1 MEVGM
6 TKAKAEILARLER
19 QASDGAELPILTG
32 DWIQYTDPVAQFRDT
47 AIKVS
52 AQVYFAEG
60 RAACTQMVKQLDW
73 MKTAEVVCSCV
84 TEVEA
89 GSLILSSVADPH
101 ELDSLDVFIAEG
113 TIGVAE
119 NGAIWVDD
127 EKISQRVALF
137 LTQHLVLV
145 LESGKILNNLAEA
158 YAAGIMDFS
167 RFGCW
172 ISGPSKTAD
181 IEQSLVIGA
190 HGART
195 LDIIVIHEK
204 QKVK

>member
-1 MEVGM
+1 MA
-6 TKAKAEILARLER
+6 KAKAEILGRLER
-19 QASDGAELPILTG
+19 QTEDTSELPTLTG
-32 DWIQYTDPVAQFRDT
+32 DWIQYADPIAQFRDT

-60 RAACTQMVKQLDW
+60 RAACTQLVKQLDC
-73 MKTAEVVCSCV
+73 MKTAEVVCCCV
-84 TEVEA
+84 TEVEV
-89 GSLILSSVADPH
+89 GSLVLSSVTDPH

-158 YAAGIMDFS
+158 YSAGVMDFS

>member
-1 MEVGM
+1 MG
-6 TKAKAEILARLER
+6 KAKAEILGRLER
-19 QASDGAELPILTG
+19 QTEGSSELPALTG
-32 DWIQYTDPVAQFRDT
+32 NWIQYADPVAQFRDT

-60 RAACTQMVKQLDW
+60 RAACTQLVKQLDC
-73 MKTAEVVCSCV
+73 MKTAEEVCCCAAEI
-84 TEVEA
+84 EV
-89 GSLILSSVADPH
+89 GSLVLRTVADPH
-101 ELDSLDVFIAEG
+101 ELQSLDVFIAEG
-113 TIGVAE
+113 EIGVAE

-127 EKISQRVALF
+127 QDITHRVALF

-158 YAAGIMDFS
+158 YSAGIMDFS

>member
-1 MEVGM
+1 MG
-6 TKAKAEILARLER
+6 KAKAEILGRLER
-19 QASDGAELPILTG
+19 QTEGSAELPALTG
-32 DWIQYTDPVAQFRDT
+32 NWIQYADPVAQFRDT

-60 RAACTQMVKQLDW
+60 WAACTQLVKQLDC
-73 MKTAEVVCSCV
+73 MKTAEEVCCCV
-84 TEVEA
+84 TEVEV
-89 GSLILSSVADPH
+89 GSLVLSSVTDPH

-145 LESGKILNNLAEA
+145 IESGKILNNLAEA
-158 YAAGIMDFS
+158 YSAGIMDFS